1 MPRVAEVETANDSE
15 VGCPEVDVDMDMGV
29 EVEVWVWV
37 WVGTPRAEVKQ
48 LVRLEKAAAA
58 AD

>member
-1 MPRVAEVETANDSE
+1 MPRVPEVKTANDSE

-29 EVEVWVWV
+29 EVWMWV
-37 WVGTPRAEVKQ
+37 WVGTPRAEVMQ
-48 LVRLEKAAAA
+48 LVRLETAPAP